1 MSQWSAMRT
10 SPLQFALKRT
20 VLRLN
25 PSKRKDRP
33 IIDKKNPPSLNEGGI
48 LWRVARRQP
57 GLISTNGDLTR
68 LDCFGFGQMD
78 SQQTLFN
85 ASADF
90 RRIDAGIEIEN
101 AAEFA
106 SLSFTMHRSPEFTR
120 QRPVAAEDQFAVLNG
135 DFDALLVH
143 AGHFHFESVTV
154 SILVKVNT
162 RREILHALSRFT
174 RGFRCR

>member
-1 MSQWSAMRT
+1 VSQWSAMRT

-20 VLRLN
+20 VLTLN

-33 IIDKKNPPSLNEGGI
+33 IIDKKNPALLAGGI

-120 QRPVAAEDQFAVLNG
+120 QRSVAAEDQFAVLDG
-135 DFDALLVH
+135 DFHALLVH

-162 RREILHALSRFT
+162 RREILHALSRFN

>member
-33 IIDKKNPPSLNEGGI
+33 IIDKKNPALLESGI
-48 LWRVARRQP
+48 LWRAARRQP

-101 AAEFA
+101 AAVFA
-106 SLSFTMHRSPEFTR
+106 SLSFTMH
-120 QRPVAAEDQFAVLNG
+120 
-135 DFDALLVH
+135 
-143 AGHFHFESVTV
+143 
-154 SILVKVNT
+154 
-162 RREILHALSRFT
+162 
-174 RGFRCR
+174 